1 MAITT
6 ICSSP
11 PTLPS
16 LKTLHVPLPP
26 SLSSS
31 SSSSSSCSNKF
42 SVNLVSNEALAVIA
56 SAAEAVALSSAA
68 VHAAREAVALARG
81 DEEVWFGGESDNE
94 VEVRRRRRR
103 RKKRTEGYEEK
114 GSGGG
119 GGGGGGRRGGGL
131 LKSKKSWHLNSSEEA
146 EICLSLKE
154 GVRLEEV
161 GRRISEA
168 EEHGSN
174 SKQLAKAMGIDRREI
189 DKILCKERD
198 SQERITRNC
207 RRLVVSIASGYQ
219 GKGLSLQDL
228 IQEGSIGLIRGA
240 KRFDPTRGYKLS
252 TYVYWW
258 IKQAIIKAVANN
270 SRIIRLPGSMC
281 GMLAKIAEANNVLT
295 RRLKRLPTCNEIADV
310 LDINVSTVR
319 LAYER
324 TRHPLSLDGVVTD
337 QGFMTL
343 QDIIPGPD
351 ETMPEK
357 MVEKQ
362 QKKQEL
368 ENLLKTLT
376 EREAYILRLHFGLNG
391 ETPQSCEE
399 IGTRL
404 KLTRERIRQI
414 SGIALTKLRQTSTVD
429 NLKVYIV

>member
-1 MAITT
+1 MHGITT

-16 LKTLHVPLPP
+16 LKTLHVPLSP

-31 SSSSSSCSNKF
+31 SSSSSSSNKF

-56 SAAEAVALSSAA
+56 SAAEAVGLASAA

-94 VEVRRRRRR
+94 VEVRRRRR
-103 RKKRTEGYEEK
+103 KKRTEGYEEK

-119 GGGGGGRRGGGL
+119 GCRRGGGL

-161 GRRISEA
+161 RRRISEA
-168 EEHGSN
+168 EEHESN

-198 SQERITRNC
+198 SQGRITRDC

-281 GMLAKIAEANNVLT
+281 GMLAKIAEAKNVLT
-295 RRLKRLPTCNEIADV
+295 RRLRRLPTCNEIADV

-351 ETMPEK
+351 ETTPEM

-376 EREAYILRLHFGLNG
+376 EREAYILRLYFGLNG